1 MKRLFEGEGERG
13 VSPSSA
19 LKFMDASSLYY
30 LGTSCKLLHDIV
42 FRDRRTMDTIWK
54 AHFERAVIEKAMK
67 EKEIR
72 LKWTDAFVRQDKVDR
87 RRPPFYVSQIGQN
100 KGRGA
105 KANRDIEPQEQ
116 ILRVYPAASALK
128 SCFASSSCSFCF
140 CELDKEDCSRMCMKC
155 NSFNVCERCAK
166 MAPDFMTWHR
176 TECEWLDNWRRD
188 ASEEMMTLPTEYLRF
203 IFRFA
208 LLKAKGPPSGIFRRD
223 IGKIMPELCCDFK
236 KLPKEQCQTLMFLAK
251 TASKACPLIRGP
263 TAFAL
268 LVKRVLNAH
277 GISRGKG
284 WMIVP
289 SASFF
294 NHSCSPNAKVL
305 IAPNGM
311 LSVRALKSIR
321 KDEEILISYVDPS
334 RSRDAR
340 REYLMG
346 TFCFLCQC
354 SRCEPCESS
363 K

>member
-1 MKRLFEGEGERG
+1 
-13 VSPSSA
+13 
-19 LKFMDASSLYY
+19 
-30 LGTSCKLLHDIV
+30 
-42 FRDRRTMDTIWK
+42 MDTIWK
-54 AHFERAVIEKAMK
+54 AHFERAVIERAMN

-72 LKWTDAFVRQDKVDR
+72 LKWTDAFVCKENCAADK
-87 RRPPFYVSQIGQN
+87 RRPPFYVSQIGPH

-105 KANRDIEPQEQ
+105 KAKRDIEDREQ

-128 SCFASSSCSFCF
+128 SSFASSSCTFCF
-140 CELDKEDCSRMCMKC
+140 CDLEKDDCSIMCMKC
-155 NSFNVCERCAK
+155 NSFNVCERCANA
-166 MAPDFMTWHR
+166 APDFMTWHQ
-176 TECEWLDNWRRD
+176 TECEWLKNWRRD

-208 LLKAKGPPSGIFRRD
+208 LLKLKGPPTGIFRRD

-236 KLPKEQCQTLMFLAK
+236 KLPKDQCQTLMFLAK
-251 TASKACPLIRGP
+251 TASKACPLIRGA

-277 GISRGKG
+277 GISNGKG

-311 LSVRALKSIR
+311 LSVRALKPIR

-340 REYLMG
+340 REYLKN

-354 SRCEPCESS
+354 NRCNKLGDDC
-363 K
+363 